1 MMRRIL
7 LMIAVAIWLAPHAAY
22 ATEWAGQVIFVS
34 GSVKI
39 GRSGKFVNAKLKTPA
54 MKGDTVVAGK
64 RSTAKILF
72 PDDSMLTVRPDTSVE
87 ISEYLF
93 DAKKSRAESL
103 FRLLAGKVRAVVG
116 RASFSIKTQTAVAG
130 ARGTV
135 FEVSY
140 SEQTRLTMVSVIEG
154 IVELRNVNPAIA
166 GLRVVT
172 AGQSSSVPEGRSP
185 SAPAPT
191 PSSGTSR
198 QGGAASGSAQ
208 RAEGDSGDGSTTE
221 ATELNDSVVPAVQDP
236 VPGALGGAP
245 TDETSTMTPD
255 SGNTTGTTGQT
266 TIDQQP
272 AVTPVDIKV
281 VFP

>member
-7 LMIAVAIWLAPHAAY
+7 LMIAVAIWLAPPAAY

-54 MKGDTVVAGK
+54 RKGDTVVAGK

-140 SEQTRLTMVSVIEG
+140 SEQTRLTVVSVIEG

-191 PSSGTSR
+191 PSSGTSS

-221 ATELNDSVVPAVQDP
+221 LNDSAVPAVQDP

-255 SGNTTGTTGQT
+255 SGNATGTTGQT

-281 VFP
+281 IFP

>member
-1 MMRRIL
+1 MMRRIS
-7 LMIAVAIWLAPHAAY
+7 LMIALAIWLAPHAAF
-22 ATEWAGQVIFVS
+22 ATEWAGQVIFVN

-39 GRSGKFVNAKLKTPA
+39 SRGGKLVNAALKTPA
-54 MKGDTVVAGK
+54 MKGDTVVTGK

-72 PDDSMLTVRPDTSVE
+72 PDDSLLTVRPDTSVE
-87 ISEYLF
+87 ITEYLF
-93 DAKKSRAESL
+93 DAKKSRAASL

-135 FEVSY
+135 FEVAY
-140 SEQTRLTMVSVIEG
+140 NEQTRITMVSVIEG
-154 IVELRNVNPAIA
+154 IVELRNVNPAVS

-191 PSSGTSR
+191 PPPSSGTSG
-198 QGGAASGSAQ
+198 QKSDSAQ
-208 RAEGDSGDGSTTE
+208 QADGGSGDGSQ
-221 ATELNDSVVPAVQDP
+221 TELNDSAIPAVQGP
-236 VPGALGGAP
+236 VSGAPGGAP
-245 TDETSTMTPD
+245 ADVTGTTTPD
-255 SGNTTGTTGQT
+255 ISDTAGTTGQT
-266 TIDQQP
+266 TIDLQP

-281 VFP
+281 LFP